1 MNPSL
6 IVAAHSL
13 LFLLLFSVCLF
24 AFIVIRRIVL
34 ERRAVQFNRLYKQ
47 IEKDILEA
55 ISLLDPDFSLGVAR
69 KYGRH
74 PAVLTQVLL
83 DFGDIIVGEGRDQL
97 RIIFNQAIR
106 GRCLR
111 GIASRRTT
119 KRLQSI
125 RLFIIFFD
133 PAESAFL
140 FRLLD
145 DKPIIKLAVINALSR
160 VPTPETMHH
169 IFKAFEEDTGFTVQ
183 AYFNI
188 IFGLGSRTEPLVK
201 AFLNKPLPV
210 DKLGL
215 LVELVGAIPLQTLYE
230 DVVALAK
237 HSDKEIRIRVART
250 LGKLLIPETV
260 DTLMALSSDGA
271 WEVKAQA
278 VKSLGRMKNLKT
290 LDVLERSLFSPFWY
304 VRYNAGYGLA
314 EIGEEGVRRLK
325 EVAGQE
331 EDRYARDMSVMV
343 LNDLIFPGEAA

>member
-1 MNPSL
+1 MSS
-6 IVAAHSL
+6 SL
-13 LFLLLFSVCLF
+13 LITAYSLVFLLLFSVSLF
-24 AFIVIRRIVL
+24 SFIITRRLVL
-34 ERRAVQFNRLYKQ
+34 KGRRARFERLYEQ
-47 IEKDILEA
+47 IEKDVLEA
-55 ISLLDPDFSLGVAR
+55 ISRLDSDFSLEVAR
-69 KYGRH
+69 RH
-74 PAVLTQVLL
+74 NVHPEVLTQVLL

-97 RIIFNQAIR
+97 RIIFNRAIKNH
-106 GRCLR
+106 CLKHL
-111 GIASRRTT
+111 ASRRTAR
-119 KRLQSI
+119 RLQSV

-133 PAESAFL
+133 PAESALL

-145 DKPIIKLAVINALSR
+145 DKPIIKLAVISALARIPS
-160 VPTPETMHH
+160 PETLNH

-188 IFGLGSRTEPLVK
+188 MFSLGNRTEPYVK
-201 AFLNKPLPV
+201 AFLHKPLSAE
-210 DKLGL
+210 KLGL
-215 LVELVGAIPLQTLYE
+215 LVELVGGIPLRTLHE
-230 DVVALAK
+230 DVIALAG

-260 DTLMALSSDGA
+260 DTLVSLSSDGA

-290 LDVLERSLFSPFWY
+290 LDVLRESLFSPFWY

-314 EIGEEGVRRLK
+314 EMGEEGLRRLK
-325 EVAGQE
+325 EVAAQE

>member
-1 MNPSL
+1 MSPPL
-6 IVAAHSL
+6 IITAHSL

-24 AFIVIRRIVL
+24 GFIVIRRLVL
-34 ERRAVQFNRLYKQ
+34 ERRQVRNDRLYQ
-47 IEKDILEA
+47 LIEKDVLEA

-83 DFGDIIVGEGRDQL
+83 DFGDIIVGEGREQL
-97 RIIFNQAIR
+97 RIIFNQAIK

-111 GIASRRTT
+111 GVASRRMT
-119 KRLQSI
+119 KRLQSV

-145 DKPIIKLAVINALSR
+145 DKPIIKLAVVTALSR
-160 VPTPETMHH
+160 IPSPETLNQ
-169 IFKAFEEDTGFTVQ
+169 IFRAFEKDTGFTVQ

-188 IFGLGSRTEPLVK
+188 MFSLGNRIEPLVK
-201 AFLNKPLPV
+201 ESLRKPLPV

-215 LVELVGAIPLQTLYE
+215 LVELIGAIPLRTLYA
-230 DVVALAK
+230 DVVALAG
-237 HSDKEIRIRVART
+237 HPDKEIRIRVART
-250 LGKLLIPETV
+250 LGKLLIPETM
-260 DTLMALSSDGA
+260 DTLVALSSDEA

-278 VKSLGRMKNLKT
+278 VKSLGRMKNLEA
-290 LDVLERSLFSPFWY
+290 LDILTRSLFSAFWY

-314 EIGEEGVRRLK
+314 EMGEEGLRRLK
-325 EVAGQE
+325 QVAGQE
-331 EDRYARDMSVMV
+331 DDKYARDMSVMV
-343 LNDLIFPGEAA
+343 LNDLIIPGGAV